1 MIRPAD
7 SSAIDELWRE
17 RWGLP
22 VVTARKNY
30 QPADV
35 QGLVEESAATG
46 LVTFACQNGVGEVV
60 TLDALEPG
68 RGVGTRLLAAAE
80 DRLKELGARRA
91 SVSTTNDNLRA
102 LGFYQKRGYRLVRI
116 HRDAVDEV
124 RALKPQVPQAG
135 ENGIPLKDI
144 LELEKPLAED
154 AGREPHHVLTILA
167 VQDLPRMV
175 RFYRDGF
182 GWPTRAEV
190 PVYVELALPDGR
202 GVGLYLASA
211 FSANTGAP
219 PAPPPAHGTTA
230 AELYFYV
237 DDPDAWARRVE
248 SAGGRLL
255 SAAAPR
261 PWGDRVAY
269 LADPEGNV
277 LALARPHG

>member
-7 SSAIDELWRE
+7 PRAIEELWRA

-35 QGLVEESAATG
+35 QGLAEDGATSG
-46 LVTFACQNGVGEVV
+46 LVTFSAENGVGEIV
-60 TLDALEPG
+60 TLDALAPG
-68 RGVGTRLLAAAE
+68 HGVGTRLLAAAE
-80 DRLKELGARRA
+80 ARLRELGARRA

-102 LGFYQKRGYRLVRI
+102 LAFYQKRGYRLLRI

-124 RALKPQVPQAG
+124 RALKPQVPQTG
-135 ENGIPLKDI
+135 ENGIPLRDI
-144 LELEKPLAED
+144 LELEKPLAEG
-154 AGREPHHVLTILA
+154 AGLEPHHVLTILA
-167 VQDLPRMV
+167 VADLPRMV
-175 RFYRDGF
+175 RFYREAF
-182 GWPTRAEV
+182 GWPARAEV

-211 FSANTGAP
+211 FSSNTAAP
-219 PAPPPAHGTTA
+219 PAPPPATGTTA
-230 AELYFYV
+230 TELYFYV
-237 DDPDAWARRVE
+237 DDPEAWARRVE

-277 LALARPHG
+277 LALARP